1 MSFPRVSMR
10 KLREIL
16 RLHFEAGLKH
26 RQIARNCNTSHVT
39 VDKNVDAATQAALSW
54 PLPEDLADD
63 EALYTRLFPTSV
75 AAAEPPRLLPEWA
88 DIHDQLS
95 ANRKRSPSSGVFPLL
110 RPSVCRYY
118 QELYVNLIRKTV
130 SQSEAR
136 QTISDYCAWH
146 AVDND
151 PTLLVEGI
159 DLQIRWQ
166 SSFWDA
172 LILSRRRAGAGVIWS
187 EDLDTTQDYGGIV
200 AVNPLI

>member
-95 ANRKRSPSSGVFPLL
+95 AKGMTLQLLWEEYRRDSGRLWLYAILRLLPPLEADRRSGPCAS
-110 RPSVCRYY
+110 
-118 QELYVNLIRKTV
+118 
-130 SQSEAR
+130 AR
-136 QTISDYCAWH
+136 
-146 AVDND
+146 
-151 PTLLVEGI
+151 
-159 DLQIRWQ
+159 
-166 SSFWDA
+166 
-172 LILSRRRAGAGVIWS
+172 
-187 EDLDTTQDYGGIV
+187 
-200 AVNPLI
+200 